1 MTIGIMQPYFMP
13 YIGYWQLI
21 AAVDTYVVYDDV
33 NFIKRGW
40 INRNNILLKGEKK
53 LFSIALHEASQNK
66 LINEI
71 SIADDFSKLRK
82 TIQMAYAKAPFYAEI
97 MELLDSIFDYP
108 KHNIALFIDNSI
120 RKVCDYLNIQT
131 NIILSSN
138 IEKDNALKGQE
149 KIISICKLLQADTYI
164 NAIGGVELYD
174 KKVFERNNI
183 CLLFLKPEIEC
194 YQQFKNDFVPGL
206 SMIDVLMFCSP
217 KQIRE
222 MLQRYSL
229 IESPLTKDMASW
241 MLTE

>member
-1 MTIGIMQPYFMP
+1 MRIGIMQPYFMP

-40 INRNNILLKGEKK
+40 INRNNILLNGEKK

-82 TIQMAYAKAPFYAEI
+82 TIQMAYAKAPFYAET
-97 MELLDSIFDYP
+97 MELLDTIFDFP

-120 RKVCDYLNIQT
+120 RNVCDYLHMQT
-131 NIILSSN
+131 NIILSSD
-138 IEKDNALKGQE
+138 IEKDNSLKGQD
-149 KIISICKLLQADTYI
+149 KIISICKLLHADTYI

-174 KKVFERNNI
+174 KNVFDNHYI
-183 CLLFLKPEIEC
+183 KLLFLKPEIEC
-194 YQQFKNDFVPGL
+194 YQQFKNEFVPGL
-206 SMIDVLMFCSP
+206 SMIDILMFCSP
-217 KQIRE
+217 KQIKG

-229 IESPLTKDMASW
+229 IDSPLTKNM
-241 MLTE
+241 EKRK

>member
-1 MTIGIMQPYFMP
+1 MP

-21 AAVDTYVVYDDV
+21 AAVDTYVVYDDE

-40 INRNNILLKGEKK
+40 INRNNSLLKGEKK

-138 IEKDNALKGQE
+138 IEKDNALKGQD

-194 YQQFKNDFVPGL
+194 YQQFKNEFVPGL